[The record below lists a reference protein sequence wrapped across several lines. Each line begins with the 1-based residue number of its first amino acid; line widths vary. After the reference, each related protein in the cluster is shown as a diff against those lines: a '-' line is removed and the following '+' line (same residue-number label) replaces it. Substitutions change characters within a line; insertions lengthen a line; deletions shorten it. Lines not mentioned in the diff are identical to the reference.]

1 MRVQENTT
9 KTGLKFYFFNR
20 MEQPQA
26 KFGNLVIKSDTEVEN
41 FRQRIYNKVST
52 VRNYISFE
60 TTRFDMLDY
69 DVINHDFIVFLI
81 PLSYFVDKKET
92 DVWGIGF

>member
-1 MRVQENTT
+1 
-9 KTGLKFYFFNR
+9 

-26 KFGNLVIKSDTEVEN
+26 RFGNLVIKSDTEVEN
-41 FRQRIYNKVST
+41 FRQRIYNKVPT

-60 TTRFDMLDY
+60 TTRFVMDY
-69 DVINHDFIVFLI
+69 DMINHDFILLLI
-81 PLSYFVDKKET
+81 HLSYFVDKKET